1 MKTTIQI
8 KHLRPRSTDGF
19 DPYRNTEW
27 YSKEEIIKKAETFHF
42 MHSFRGYDLQD
53 FVGYLLS
60 ESENMLERKGDE

>member
-27 YSKEEIIKKAETFHF
+27 YSKEEINKILDIKENNAIMDNEFKKIDIIQEIKKELF
-42 MHSFRGYDLQD
+42 
-53 FVGYLLS
+53 
-60 ESENMLERKGDE
+60 GDV